1 MRKGIV
7 LFFIG
12 LVIYTITVFG
22 IVTVVTYI
30 AEPLQQYAT
39 LYVGCRLLQI
49 LPVELLALLV
59 IFGAIS
65 FTVLAGWGWQI
76 KDR

>member
-39 LYVGCRLLQI
+39 LYVGCRLLQF